1 MKKKIIFTVTNDLA
15 YDQRM
20 QRICSTL
27 AVDYDIELVG
37 REINNS
43 QLTSQTFRQTR
54 LKCFFAKGKLFYAEI
69 NIRLFFYL
77 LCSKADIICAI
88 DLDTIMPGF
97 IVAKFKRIPLVY
109 DAHEYYTEVIELVS
123 RPREQRIWQWVEKTF
138 VPRTKYA
145 YTVSASLQNIFTKK
159 YNVPFD
165 LIRNISVLKAP
176 AAKSAEQKYLIYAG
190 AVNAGRGVAEIIM
203 AMQQISMP
211 LYICGTGD
219 VLEEMK
225 ELTKKLGLQDKV
237 IFYGNVSPAQL
248 DVLIANAFAGFLL
261 LENKGLS
268 YYYSLANKFFDYIHG
283 EIPQITINFPEYQLL
298 NSEYKVAVLIDLQIE
313 EIVTAVNKL
322 ATDEV
327 FYNHLVDNCK
337 IAKQSYNWQTEATR
351 LNAFY
356 KQICY

>member
-27 AVDYDIELVG
+27 AMDYDVELVG

-43 QLTSQTFRQTR
+43 QLSVQTFKQTR
-54 LKCFFAKGKLFYAEI
+54 LKCFFANGKLFYAEM

-77 LCSKADIICAI
+77 LFSKVDIICAI

-97 IVAKFKRIPLVY
+97 TIAKFKRIPLVY

-145 YTVSASLQNIFTKK
+145 YTVSASLQKIFTTKFC
-159 YNVPFD
+159 VPFD
-165 LIRNISVLKAP
+165 LIRNISVLKEPTVKLAD
-176 AAKSAEQKYLIYAG
+176 QQYLIYAG
-190 AVNAGRGVAEIIM
+190 AVNAGRGVAEIII
-203 AMQQISMP
+203 AMQQISIP
-211 LYICGTGD
+211 LYICGNGD

-225 ELTKKLGLQDKV
+225 ELTQKLGLQKKV
-237 IFYGNVSPAQL
+237 IFYGNVPPPQL
-248 DVLIANAFAGFLL
+248 DSLIANAFAGFLL

-283 EIPQITINFPEYQLL
+283 EIPQITINFPEYKLL
-298 NSEYKVAVLIDLQIE
+298 NNEFEVAVLIDLQIE
-313 EIVTAVNKL
+313 EIVKAVNKL
-322 ATDEV
+322 STNKV
-327 FYNHLVDNCK
+327 FYNQLIANCK
-337 IAKQSYNWQTEATR
+337 LAKHAYNWQNEAAR
-351 LNAFY
+351 LIAFY
-356 KQICY
+356 KQIPL